1 MNLKLIIKEL
11 LHLFYLLE
19 FYMNSSMYRFCF
31 FGKKKTKI
39 ILYTID
45 LSIKEGKMR
54 RVMLPLSEN
63 IKRNYIYLSDI
74 RLYPA

>member
-1 MNLKLIIKEL
+1 
-11 LHLFYLLE
+11 
-19 FYMNSSMYRFCF
+19 MYRFCF

-54 RVMLPLSEN
+54 RVMFPISEN
-63 IKRNYIYLSDI
+63 IKRNYIYISDI